1 MSIESVMSLN
11 HLILCCP
18 LLLLPSIFPSIR
30 VFSNELALPIKWPK
44 YRSFRCSIN
53 PSNEYSGLIP
63 FRIDW
68 FDLLAVKSLQCWEAL
83 QFEGI
88 SSSALSLFFIV
99 QLSRPC
105 MTTRKTIALPIWT
118 FVSKVRRRKQQL
130 IPVFLPGESHGQRDS
145 LVGYNLWGH
154 RELDMIEV
162 TEQIRMSDKGLIFK
176 IYKEFLQC
184 NKNKKKLD

>member
-1 MSIESVMSLN
+1 MSLN

-130 IPVFLPGESHGQRDS
+130 IPVFLPGESHKRRS
-145 LVGYNLWGH
+145 LMGYSPRGHKELNTTAISLSLLFYLPFVYLLWINVY
-154 RELDMIEV
+154 LNP
-162 TEQIRMSDKGLIFK
+162 LPIF
-176 IYKEFLQC
+176 
-184 NKNKKKLD
+184 